1 MLKTT
6 LLTAA
11 LLAASLAT
19 AEPVTAAEPEP
30 SWATEVGAINDV
42 TGKSFEY
49 AVSGYRI
56 RMDFIEADRI
66 RWTRIEA
73 PDDSAGTS
81 GEEEIVHTDLRP
93 GVFMIAF
100 TEADGNVVD
109 TFDLQRKRLFVTYI
123 TNDGKRFHSETA
135 IEDVTS

>member
-1 MLKTT
+1 MLKTAI
-6 LLTAA
+6 LSAS
-11 LLAASLAT
+11 LLAVSLAT
-19 AEPVTAAEPEP
+19 AKPAHAADPEP
-30 SWATEVGAINDV
+30 SWATELSAINDV

-49 AVSGYRI
+49 DVAEYRI
-56 RMDFIEADRI
+56 RLDFLAVDRI

-81 GEEEIVHTDLRP
+81 GEEEIVHIDLRP
-93 GVFMIAF
+93 GVFIIAF
-100 TEADGNVVD
+100 TEAEGNVVD

-135 IEDVTS
+135 IKDVSS